1 MSNAYIIG
9 GGIVGLATAYKLSC
23 KFDNLNIT
31 VFEKEID
38 VGLHQ
43 STHNS
48 GVLHCG
54 LYYKPG
60 SLKATLAVDG
70 IKQMTSFC
78 QEYNIPH
85 EICGKLVV
93 ATNEEEVS
101 RLNDLYDRGTKNG
114 LNGLTFLSN
123 QEDIYKIEPHVNKTV
138 KNALHVPQEGIV
150 DYQSVINKLKE
161 LLLKKG
167 HQIITDAKVISIKN
181 ETITIISSNNSVE
194 IDVKFTKDDIIINC
208 AGLYS
213 DKIAKLTTPIKPK
226 IIPFRGE
233 YYKLK
238 PHAKN
243 LVKNLIYPVP
253 DPKFPFLGVHFT
265 RLINGDIEAGP
276 NAVLAFSREGYKL
289 STINLL
295 DIWDYVT
302 FKGLWKFVLKHK
314 WMCLLEL
321 RQSIS
326 KYYFCK
332 SLQKLIPDININDIE
347 YAGAGVRAQAMSPNG
362 DLISDF
368 EIVSDNNIYHV
379 INAPSPAATASLSI
393 ADYIVSKIKPNKT

>member
-23 KFDNLNIT
+23 KFENINIT
-31 VFEKEID
+31 VFEKESD

-60 SLKATLAVDG
+60 SLKAKLAVDG

-93 ATNEEEVS
+93 ATNDEES
-101 RLNDLYDRGTKNG
+101 LRLNDLYDRGTKNG
-114 LNGLTFLSN
+114 LQGLKFLSN
-123 QEDIYKIEPHVNKTV
+123 QEEIYKIEPFVNKNV

-150 DYQSVINKLKE
+150 DYHKVINKLKQ
-161 LLLKKG
+161 LLLDKG
-167 HQIITDAKVISIKN
+167 HQIITDAKVVSITN
-181 ETITIISSNNSVE
+181 QTITISSNDSQE
-194 IDVKFTKDDIIINC
+194 IDIQFSEKDTIINC

-213 DKIAKLTTPIKPK
+213 DKIAKLTTKIDSK

-238 PHAKN
+238 PHAKK
-243 LVKNLIYPVP
+243 LVNNLIYPVP

-289 STINLL
+289 SNINLF
-295 DIWDYVT
+295 DIWDYIT
-302 FKGLWKFVLKHK
+302 FKGLWKFIYKHK
-314 WMCLLEL
+314 WMCISEL

-326 KYYFCK
+326 KYHFCK
-332 SLQKLIPDININDIE
+332 SLQKLIPSISIDDIE
-347 YAGAGVRAQAMSPNG
+347 YAGSGVRAQAMSPNG
-362 DLISDF
+362 ELISDF
-368 EIVSDNNIYHV
+368 EIISDDNIYHV
-379 INAPSPAATASLSI
+379 INAPSPAATSSLSI
-393 ADYIVSKIKPNKT
+393 ADYIVDKIKQYKT

>member
-1 MSNAYIIG
+1 MNNAYIIG

-31 VFEKEID
+31 VFEKEPD

-60 SLKATLAVDG
+60 SLKARLAVDG
-70 IKQMTSFC
+70 IKQMTNFC
-78 QEYNIPH
+78 VEYNIPH

-93 ATNEEEVS
+93 ATNDEEAS
-101 RLNDLYDRGTKNG
+101 RLNDLYDRGIKNG
-114 LNGLTFLSN
+114 LSGLTFLSN
-123 QEDIYKIEPHVNKTV
+123 QEDIYKIEPHVNKNI
-138 KNALHVPQEGIV
+138 KNALYVPQEGIV
-150 DYQSVINKLKE
+150 DYQSVISKLKE

-167 HQIITDAKVISIKN
+167 HQIVTNSKIVSIKHQ
-181 ETITIISSNNSVE
+181 TITVLSTECNSQE
-194 IDVKFTKDDIIINC
+194 IDISFSDNDIIINC

-213 DKIAKLTTPIKPK
+213 DRVAKLTSNITSK

-238 PHAKN
+238 PHAKK
-243 LVKNLIYPVP
+243 LVNNLIYPVP

-265 RLINGDIEAGP
+265 RLINGEIEAGP

-289 STINLL
+289 STINMF
-295 DIWDYVT
+295 DVWDYIK

-347 YAGAGVRAQAMSPNG
+347 YAGSGVRAQAMSSNG

-368 EIVSDNNIYHV
+368 EIVNDKNIYHV

-393 ADYIVSKIKPNKT
+393 ADYIISKICNK